1 MNLSG
6 YLLNVKTVGDCGGQ
20 EKLVADNANR
30 IIRALDSRIYH
41 HLIAGK
47 ENKYNP
53 DKYDGIMSGVWKHW
67 ANKKDALTTLT
78 DSQMQEYVENI
89 CSEYNLDADEIDW
102 MARLQKSR
110 AFQNIPDTNIHMI
123 FMRMR
128 PVEVHAG
135 DVILKQGDKGD
146 YYYIVRQGCC
156 KITRNTDAGET
167 TLKELRQGD
176 SFGEESL
183 LSDAPRNATV
193 TMLTDGV
200 LIRLPKDSFVSLLK
214 APVLNSISYS
224 VAAPMMQNGVTCLD
238 VRTPE
243 EYRNNH
249 LNNSINLPLWTL
261 RNEVDNLDTKRP
273 YIVYC
278 DDGSR
283 SAAAA
288 YLLSERGFDVY
299 VLNGGLAAVQDDLRN
314 TKEELK
320 GSGTGAGA

>member
-1 MNLSG
+1 MNLSD
-6 YLLNVKTVGDCGGQ
+6 YFLNVKSVGDCGGR
-20 EKLVADNANR
+20 EKLVADNVNR
-30 IIRALDSRIYH
+30 IVRALDSRIHH
-41 HLIAGK
+41 HLISGK

-53 DKYDGIMSGVWKHW
+53 DKYGRIMSGVWEHW
-67 ANKKDALTTLT
+67 ANKKVALTTLT

-89 CSEYNLDADEIDW
+89 CSEYSLDSDETDW
-102 MARLQKSR
+102 MARMQKYR
-110 AFQNIPDTNIHMI
+110 AFQGIPDTNIHMM

-135 DVILKQGDKGD
+135 DVIFKQGDEGD
-146 YYYIVRQGCC
+146 YYYIVRQGRC

-183 LSDAPRNATV
+183 LSDKPRNATV

-200 LIRLPKDSFVSLLK
+200 LIRLSKDSFVSLLK
-214 APVLNSISYS
+214 APVLHSISYS
-224 VAAPMMQNGVTCLD
+224 VAAPMMQSGVTCLD

-249 LNNSINLPLWTL
+249 LNNSINLPLWML
-261 RNEVDNLDTKRP
+261 RSEADNLDAQRQ

-288 YLLSERGFDVY
+288 YLLSERGFDVH
-299 VLNGGLAAVQDDLRN
+299 VLKGGLAAATL
-314 TKEELK
+314 
-320 GSGTGAGA
+320 